1 MKFEYRLANTFD
13 VLRLSILLK
22 QVYIHTYGLEGVTD
36 EFANFMTEQFS
47 TENILKTIESKEAD
61 LFVATY
67 KENLLGTLKLVYE
80 QACPI
85 DNIVA
90 PEVDKLYVLSH
101 FLGKGIGYHLMQFA
115 EKILLEKGKQ
125 ELWLAVYSK
134 NDNAIDF
141 YYRQNFK
148 WIGDTFFQMEENQYL
163 NKVMY
168 KKLRDES

>member
-1 MKFEYRLANTFD
+1 
-13 VLRLSILLK
+13 
-22 QVYIHTYGLEGVTD
+22 
-36 EFANFMTEQFS
+36 
-47 TENILKTIESKEAD
+47 
-61 LFVATY
+61 
-67 KENLLGTLKLVYE
+67 
-80 QACPI
+80 
-85 DNIVA
+85 
-90 PEVDKLYVLSH
+90 
-101 FLGKGIGYHLMQFA
+101 MQFA